1 MSIKTDDPDLVSRSS
16 KPEGTI
22 VDVNGVKIGG
32 REIVVM
38 AGPCAVENEE
48 QLRETAKRVRAGG
61 AVMLRG
67 GAFKPRT
74 SPYSFQGLGK
84 EGLAMLQQAREAT
97 GLSVVSEVMDTRQVE
112 VVSRYADMLQI
123 GSRNM
128 QNFPLLKEAGLSSKP
143 ILLKRG
149 MMATI
154 DEYLHAAEY
163 VLSHGNTQVVLCERG
178 IRTFET
184 YTRYTLD
191 LNAIPVLKQR
201 THLPVIVDPSH
212 GTGIRSL
219 VPSMAK
225 ASIAAGADGLLMEV
239 HFRPEEALCDG
250 SQSLYPEEFEILILK
265 GERVDLRGDHRQRP
279 TAQGRQHDPQPR
291 RRRCAPPKRLHDRV
305 APHADASVGTCRS
318 PLF

>member
-1 MSIKTDDPDLVSRSS
+1 METDSCSIDTTTRTNDPDLVSRSS

-22 VDVNGVKIGG
+22 VDVNGIKIGG
-32 REIVVM
+32 REIVIM
-38 AGPCAVENEE
+38 AGPCAVESEE
-48 QLRETAKRVRAGG
+48 QLAETATYVRAGG

-84 EGLAMLQQAREAT
+84 EGLEMLKRAREKT

-112 VVSRYADMLQI
+112 TVSLYADMLQI

-128 QNFPLLKEAGLSSKP
+128 QNFPLLKEVGRTSKP

-163 VLSHGNTQVVLCERG
+163 LLSQGNTQVVLCERG
-178 IRTFET
+178 IRTFESS
-184 YTRYTLD
+184 TRYTLD

-201 THLPVIVDPSH
+201 THLPIIVDPSH

-219 VPSMAK
+219 VPTMAK

-239 HFRPEEALCDG
+239 HYRPEEALCDG
-250 SQSLYPEEFEILILK
+250 SQSLYPEEFGMMMK
-265 GERVDLRGDHRQRP
+265 DLRKV
-279 TAQGRQHDPQPR
+279 AEAVGRSIHV
-291 RRRCAPPKRLHDRV
+291 L
-305 APHADASVGTCRS
+305 
-318 PLF
+318 

>member
-1 MSIKTDDPDLVSRSS
+1 VSIKTDDPDLVSRSS

-22 VDVNGVKIGG
+22 VNVNEIRIGG
-32 REIVVM
+32 REIVIM
-38 AGPCAVENEE
+38 AGPCAVESEE
-48 QLRETAKRVRAGG
+48 QLSETARRVRTGG

-74 SPYSFQGLGK
+74 SPYSFQGLGS
-84 EGLAMLQQAREAT
+84 EGLEMLQRARETT
-97 GLSVVSEVMDTRQVE
+97 GLSVVTEVMDTRQVE
-112 VVSRYADMLQI
+112 TVSRYADMLQI

-163 VLSHGNTQVVLCERG
+163 VLSQGNTQVVLCERG
-178 IRTFET
+178 IRTFESA
-184 YTRYTLD
+184 TRYTLD

-219 VPSMAK
+219 VSPMAR
-225 ASIAAGADGLLMEV
+225 AAIAAGADGLLMEV

-250 SQSLYPEEFEILILK
+250 SQSLYPEEFQMMME
-265 GERVDLRGDHRQRP
+265 DLRKI
-279 TAQGRQHDPQPR
+279 AEAVGRTIHV
-291 RRRCAPPKRLHDRV
+291 L
-305 APHADASVGTCRS
+305 
-318 PLF
+318 